1 MKVYLDCFPCFL
13 RQTLAAGRF
22 VTDDEAIHAQVVH
35 QVLELLRSTD
45 ARQTPPAIGQQIHRL
60 IREVTG
66 NSDPYRKKKQSSNR
80 LALRLYPQLKDKIRG
95 SATPLETA
103 VRLAIAGNVMDFGI
117 CHSLDAVALPEA
129 IESALADEW
138 NADHLGEFA
147 QAVNDAR
154 DILYIGDN
162 AGEIVFDRL
171 LIEELPHEKVTYVV
185 KGSPVINDATRED
198 AAMVGMIDLVEVI
211 DNGSDA
217 PGTILDDCSAE
228 FRSRFERSDLVLA
241 KGQANYESLSRVDR
255 DVFFILKAKCPVL
268 AADLG
273 CEIGQMILRR
283 STITGRV
290 VQRGRKEQTDAR
302 L

>member
-1 MKVYLDCFPCFL
+1 MRVYLDCFPCFL
-13 RQTLAAGRF
+13 RQTLAAARF

-35 QVLELLRSTD
+35 QVLELLRCTD

-60 IREVTG
+60 IRQVTG
-66 NSDPYRKKKQSSNR
+66 NPDPYRKKKQSSNQ

-129 IESALADEW
+129 IESALAVEW
-138 NADHLGEFA
+138 NTDHFGEFT

-154 DILYIGDN
+154 AILFIGDN

-171 LIEELPHEKVTYVV
+171 LIEELPHGKVTYVV
-185 KGSPVINDATRED
+185 KGAPVINDATRED
-198 AAMVGMIDLVEVI
+198 AAIAGMIDLVEVI

-217 PGTILDDCSAE
+217 PGTILEICSGD
-228 FRSRFERSDLVLA
+228 FRERFEQSDLVIA
-241 KGQANYESLSRVDR
+241 KGQANYESLSGIEKDI
-255 DVFFILKAKCPVL
+255 FFILKAKCPVL

-283 STITGRV
+283 SKITGHAVR
-290 VQRGRKEQTDAR
+290 RGRKEQTDAR

>member
-1 MKVYLDCFPCFL
+1 MRVYLDCFPCFL
-13 RQTLAAGRF
+13 RQTLAAARF
-22 VTDDEAIHAQVVH
+22 VTDDEAIHTQVVH
-35 QVLELLRSTD
+35 EVLELLRCTD

-60 IREVTG
+60 IRQVTG
-66 NSDPYRKKKQSSNR
+66 NPDPYRKKKQSSNQR
-80 LALRLYPQLKDKIRG
+80 ALGLYPQLKDKIRG
-95 SATPLETA
+95 SAAPLETA
-103 VRLAIAGNVMDFGI
+103 LRLAIAGNVMDFGV
-117 CHSLDAVALPEA
+117 CYSLDAMALPEA

-138 NADHLGEFA
+138 NADLLGEFA

-154 DILYIGDN
+154 DILFIGDN

-171 LIEELPHEKVTYVV
+171 LIEELPHEKVTYAV

-198 AAMVGMIDLVEVI
+198 AAMVGMIDLVAVI

-228 FRSRFERSDLVLA
+228 FRRRFEQSDLILA
-241 KGQANYESLSRVDR
+241 KGQANYESLSGIDK
-255 DVFFILKAKCPVL
+255 DMFFVLKAKCPVL

-283 STITGRV
+283 SKITGRIV
-290 VQRGRKEQTDAR
+290 PRGRKEQTNAR

>member
-1 MKVYLDCFPCFL
+1 MRVYLDCFPCFL
-13 RQTLAAGRF
+13 RQTLAAARF
-22 VTDDEAIHAQVVH
+22 VTDDEATHAQVVD
-35 QVLELLRSTD
+35 QVLGLLRGTN

-60 IREVTG
+60 IRQTTG
-66 NSDPYRKKKQSSNR
+66 NPDPYRQKKQSSNR
-80 LALRLYPQLKDKIRG
+80 LALRLYPQLKDEIRG

-103 VRLAIAGNVMDFGI
+103 VRLAIAGNVIDFGI

-129 IESALADEW
+129 IENALADEW
-138 NADHLGEFA
+138 NADLLDEFA

-154 DILYIGDN
+154 DILFIGDN

-171 LIEELPHEKVTYVV
+171 LIEELPHEKMTYVV

-198 AAMVGMIDLVEVI
+198 AEVAGLTNLVEII

-217 PGTILDDCSAE
+217 PGTILDDCSVE
-228 FRSRFERSDLVLA
+228 FRRRFEQSDLIVA
-241 KGQANYESLSRVDR
+241 KGQANYESLSGIEKDM
-255 DVFFILKAKCPVL
+255 FFVLKAKCPVL

-273 CEIGQMILRR
+273 CDIAQMILRR
-283 STITGRV
+283 SHMTGRV
-290 VQRGRKEQTDAR
+290 VPRGRKEQTDAR

>member
-1 MKVYLDCFPCFL
+1 
-13 RQTLAAGRF
+13 
-22 VTDDEAIHAQVVH
+22 VTDDEAIHAQVMH
-35 QVLELLRSTD
+35 QALELLRCTD

-60 IREVTG
+60 IRQVTE
-66 NSDPYRKKKQSSNR
+66 NPDPYRKKKQSSNQF
-80 LALRLYPQLKDKIRG
+80 ALRLYPQLKDKIRG

-103 VRLAIAGNVMDFGI
+103 VRLAIAGNVIDFGI
-117 CHSLDAVALPEA
+117 CHSLDAVALPKA
-129 IESALADEW
+129 IESVLADEW
-138 NADHLGEFA
+138 NTDRLGEFA

-154 DILYIGDN
+154 SILFLGDN

-198 AAMVGMIDLVEVI
+198 AEVAGLTNLVEVI

-217 PGTILDDCSAE
+217 PGTILESCSE
-228 FRSRFERSDLVLA
+228 DFRERFEQSDLIIA
-241 KGQANYESLSRVDR
+241 KGQANYESLSGVDK
-255 DVFFILKAKCPVL
+255 DIFFILKAKCPVL

-273 CEIGQMILRR
+273 CDIGQMILRR
-283 STITGRV
+283 SDAASRDV
-290 VQRGRKEQTDAR
+290 HRDRKEQTDAR

>member
-1 MKVYLDCFPCFL
+1 MRVYLDCFPCFL
-13 RQTLAAGRF
+13 RQTLAAARF
-22 VTDDEAIHAQVVH
+22 VTDDETIHAQVVD
-35 QVLELLRSTD
+35 QVLGLLRCTD
-45 ARQTPPAIGQQIHRL
+45 ACQTPPAIGQQIHRL
-60 IREVTG
+60 IRQVTG
-66 NSDPYRKKKQSSNR
+66 DPDPYRQKKQSSNR
-80 LALRLYPQLKDKIRG
+80 LALRLYPQLKDEIRD

-117 CHSLDAVALPEA
+117 SHSLNAVALPKA

-138 NADHLGEFA
+138 NTDRLGEFA

-154 DILYIGDN
+154 DILFIGDN

-198 AAMVGMIDLVEVI
+198 AEAAGLTDLVKVI

-217 PGTILDDCSAE
+217 PGTLLDDCSAE
-228 FRSRFERSDLVLA
+228 FRRRFEQSDLIVA
-241 KGQANYESLSRVDR
+241 KGQANYESLSGVDK
-255 DVFFILKAKCPVL
+255 DLFFVLKAKCPVL
-268 AADLG
+268 ATDLG
-273 CEIGQMILRR
+273 CDIGQMILRR
-283 STITGRV
+283 SNSASRGV
-290 VQRGRKEQTDAR
+290 HRGRKEKTDAR